1 MRNPILVTFIPMVD
15 YPINEFITWWII
27 LNFILIAQIKT
38 IKSFYAYFMYNFY
51 EIFILNVN
59 HHLMLTF
66 GLQPPGG
73 GQVGHFRF
81 SRVKDKNGALGL
93 TT

>member
-66 GLQPPGG
+66 GLQ
-73 GQVGHFRF
+73 VMAR
-81 SRVKDKNGALGL
+81 L
-93 TT
+93 TIFDFQGSLLDSQKW